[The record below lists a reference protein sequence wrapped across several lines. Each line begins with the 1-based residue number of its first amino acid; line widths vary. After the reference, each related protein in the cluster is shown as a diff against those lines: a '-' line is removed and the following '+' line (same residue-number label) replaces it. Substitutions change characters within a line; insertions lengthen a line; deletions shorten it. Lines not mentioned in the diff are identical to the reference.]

1 MRTGHKR
8 KPADHASREN
18 GYADLLCYSPSMF
31 VETLDQC
38 VRVVRPRSFAALMT
52 LYEGN
57 HARLRQLLGNLAC
70 LPGALVSSSRSDPG
84 IHVLREKVSRY
95 TTDLHMTYRLRVDG
109 RCVAT
114 PDLWIRVYHDAR
126 MAEALA
132 CSEHV
137 KWKLGSRAGVEATAV
152 SRRWPLNILLNKWM
166 EHCLDHGH
174 RFAPVPV
181 SEASMDRWRFPA
193 QTNPAF

>member
-1 MRTGHKR
+1 
-8 KPADHASREN
+8 
-18 GYADLLCYSPSMF
+18 MF

-57 HARLRQLLGNLAC
+57 HARLLQLLGNLAC
-70 LPGALVSSSRSDPG
+70 LPEALVSSSRNDPG

-95 TTDLHMTYRLRVDG
+95 TTDLRMTYRLRVDG
-109 RCVAT
+109 QPVFT
-114 PDLWIRVYHDAR
+114 PDLLIRVYHDAR

-137 KWKLGSRAGVEATAV
+137 KWKLGSGAGVEAVAV

-174 RFAPVPV
+174 CFAPAPLSDV
-181 SEASMDRWRFPA
+181 SMNRWRVIVQA
-193 QTNPAF
+193 NPAF

>member
-1 MRTGHKR
+1 
-8 KPADHASREN
+8 
-18 GYADLLCYSPSMF
+18 MF

-70 LPGALVSSSRSDPG
+70 LPDALVSSSRNDPG
-84 IHVLREKVSRY
+84 IHVLREEVSRY
-95 TTDLHMTYRLRVDG
+95 TTDLRMTYRLRVDG
-109 RCVAT
+109 QPVST
-114 PDLWIRVYHDAR
+114 PDLRIRVYHDAR

-137 KWKLGSRAGVEATAV
+137 KWKLASGAGVEAVAV

-166 EHCLDHGH
+166 EYCLDQGH
-174 RFAPVPV
+174 RFAPALLSDV
-181 SEASMDRWRFPA
+181 SMNRWRFIPQA
-193 QTNPAF
+193 KPAF